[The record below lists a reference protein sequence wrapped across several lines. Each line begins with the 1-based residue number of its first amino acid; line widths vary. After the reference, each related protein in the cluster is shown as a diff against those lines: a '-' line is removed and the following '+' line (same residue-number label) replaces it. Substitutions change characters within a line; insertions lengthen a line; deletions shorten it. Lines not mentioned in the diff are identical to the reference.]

1 MRRLRRALLTLAVAG
16 MVAATIAAAIWR
28 RRTTPSKR
36 LYVPSAAGGAA
47 PESADARN
55 EVVEDGRTYAV
66 STFPF
71 ALENYD
77 VRIEDAGMSTAFDAI
92 LERTG
97 AELVVNAGFFD
108 TAARPLGYAVSDGAV
123 LSKHVKSLSGGV
135 VTIDNDVARLW
146 DAETYEPNEGTHF
159 AIQCRPRLVVD
170 GTPNVR
176 RDDGKRSERT
186 ALCLRDGGRS
196 LDVVIVRGGPNEAT
210 GPSLYALGRFL
221 AQHGCENALNLD
233 GGPSTGVAFRE
244 GDEVKLVPPR
254 AGVRQVLVFKRR

>member
-1 MRRLRRALLTLAVAG
+1 MLALAVAG
-16 MVAATIAAAIWR
+16 MVTAAIGGVVWR
-28 RRTTPSKR
+28 RRNTPSRR

-47 PESADARN
+47 PETSDAGN
-55 EVVEDGRTYAV
+55 ELVEDGRTYAV
-66 STFPF
+66 STFSF

-97 AELVVNAGFFD
+97 ADLVVNAGFFD
-108 TAARPLGYAVSDGAV
+108 TAARPLGYAVSEGAV
-123 LSKHVKSLSGGV
+123 LSKHVKNLSGGV
-135 VTIDNDVARLW
+135 VTIDGDVARLW

-170 GTPNVR
+170 RAPNVR

-186 ALCLRDGGRS
+186 ALCLRDGGRTV
-196 LDVVIVRGGPNEAT
+196 DVVLVRGGPTEAT

-221 AQHGCENALNLD
+221 AQRGCEDALNLD
-233 GGPSTGVAFRE
+233 GGPSTGVAYRE

-254 AGVRQVLVFKRR
+254 GGVRQVLVFKRR